1 MNPLKGKAFEYG
13 HSPLIS
19 SCHLCRGRNSRRCT
33 LVSCPCQLFCL
44 CRQIKPFLFLLP
56 LSHCQFLISL
66 NLLWD
71 QRKGSLDG
79 RSAAEPAQQWK
90 TSRVAQLACAQC
102 PFFQSWGQNTWP
114 CHRCTKLRGDLV
126 LEGGSAPP
134 FSLGGGALLK
144 PSAANQGFN
153 ENYTDLTNYTFW
165 LRGKKLCVNHY

>member
-19 SCHLCRGRNSRRCT
+19 SCHLCRGRNTRRCT

-71 QRKGSLDG
+71 QREGVIGWEICCRASSAVENQQSSTACLCSVPLLPELRSKHLTLPQMYKAERRSCAG
-79 RSAAEPAQQWK
+79 RRLSPTLLTWRRSSAE
-90 TSRVAQLACAQC
+90 T
-102 PFFQSWGQNTWP
+102 
-114 CHRCTKLRGDLV
+114 
-126 LEGGSAPP
+126 
-134 FSLGGGALLK
+134 
-144 PSAANQGFN
+144 
-153 ENYTDLTNYTFW
+153 
-165 LRGKKLCVNHY
+165 